1 MYIYIIYRKADVIE
15 IDLNDP
21 YAKYKENAI
30 HYISLRYG
38 RKVKLVEVLPDG
50 NCLYHCLFHFYKKHN
65 LKGFDDTPQ
74 IKSTIELKKYLIEY
88 FFFIVLYIFDI
99 LTQFLR
105 YAWDHKD
112 LSINCGNNQRQ
123 NCETFFSSMRAT
135 YNLPKDIEVGEIIK
149 RNDLWANDMIGRI
162 FCQVF
167 QIEIYS
173 ITSGIK
179 IDEFKWQGR
188 DNKINLEN
196 SPYDRSK
203 YPPLP
208 TEFLICLNNIHYNYV
223 EDID

>member
-1 MYIYIIYRKADVIE
+1 
-15 IDLNDP
+15 
-21 YAKYKENAI
+21 
-30 HYISLRYG
+30 
-38 RKVKLVEVLPDG
+38 
-50 NCLYHCLFHFYKKHN
+50 
-65 LKGFDDTPQ
+65 
-74 IKSTIELKKYLIEY
+74 
-88 FFFIVLYIFDI
+88 
-99 LTQFLR
+99 
-105 YAWDHKD
+105 
-112 LSINCGNNQRQ
+112 
-123 NCETFFSSMRAT
+123 MRAT